1 MKYPYRIFIKYA
13 KGESKLKTIQEVNRF
28 LNTQA
33 NGEYQKYNT
42 IGGEFRNLEGIE
54 IAFADHKDAV
64 LFRLGFN
71 IDGQE
76 VSAKTFK
83 RYDDREEKEGV

>member
-13 KGESKLKTIQEVNRF
+13 EGESKLKTIQEVNRF
-28 LNTQA
+28 LN
-33 NGEYQKYNT
+33 NDIKGEYQKYNT
-42 IGGEFRNLEGIE
+42 LDPETRNLRGLE

-76 VSAKTFK
+76 VTAKTHK
-83 RYDDREEKEGV
+83 RFDREEKERV